1 MELGRMSE
9 DADSDRTLL
18 RVVVRGRVQGVGFRA
33 WTQHQA
39 QLHDLDGWVR
49 NLRNGSVEAM
59 LAGPVDRIELLLKA
73 LREGPHG
80 SEVEAVEEYPATE
93 VEFGE
98 QPASR
103 GFAIRRT
110 A

>member
-1 MELGRMSE
+1 MSE
-9 DADSDRTLL
+9 NGDRILL
-18 RVVVRGRVQGVGFRA
+18 RTIIRGHVQGVGFRI

-39 QLHDLDGWVR
+39 QLHGIEGWVR
-49 NLRNGSVEAM
+49 NLRDGSVEAM
-59 LAGPVDRIELLLKA
+59 LAGPGERIELMLKA

-93 VEFGE
+93 EEFGPRMSGGFE
-98 QPASR
+98 VR
-103 GFAIRRT
+103 GT

>member
-1 MELGRMSE
+1 MSE
-9 DADSDRTLL
+9 ADRTLL
-18 RVVVRGRVQGVGFRA
+18 RIVVRGRVQGVGFRA

-49 NLRNGSVEAM
+49 NLRDGSVEAM
-59 LAGPVDRIELLLKA
+59 LAGPLGRIELILKA

-80 SEVEAVEEYPATE
+80 SEVEAVEEYPATGA
-93 VEFGE
+93 EFGE

-103 GFAIRRT
+103 GFDIRST

>member
-1 MELGRMSE
+1 MEART
-9 DADSDRTLL
+9 DSTLL
-18 RVVVRGRVQGVGFRA
+18 RVVIRGRVQGVGFRA

-39 QLHDLDGWVR
+39 QLHGLEGWVR
-49 NLRNGSVEAM
+49 NLSDGAVEAM
-59 LAGPVDRIELLLKA
+59 FAGPQERVELILKA

-93 VEFGE
+93 QEFGK
-98 QPASR
+98 PM
-103 GFAIRRT
+103 GGKFAIRKT